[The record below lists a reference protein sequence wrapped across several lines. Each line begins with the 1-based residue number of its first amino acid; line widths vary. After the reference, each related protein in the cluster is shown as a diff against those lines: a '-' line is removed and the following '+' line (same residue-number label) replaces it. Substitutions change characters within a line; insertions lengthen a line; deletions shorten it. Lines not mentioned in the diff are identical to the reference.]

1 MVPCLYV
8 EQRKLKFVSDVLD
21 LADFRL
27 ILRGW
32 VDLVI
37 KVMDLDLIQIL
48 LESPIPVLVQLS
60 DVFVSTLAVACRSRP
75 VDEIEHGMATFD
87 FRIVFLSVQN
97 TGP

>member
-1 MVPCLYV
+1 M
-8 EQRKLKFVSDVLD
+8 KFVSDVLD

-27 ILRGW
+27 ILRGR

-37 KVMDLDLIQIL
+37 KVMDLDLIQTL

-60 DVFVSTLAVACRSRP
+60 VVSVSTLTVACRLRP

-87 FRIVFLSVQN
+87 FRTVFLSVQN
-97 TGP
+97 TDP